1 MPTLGQL
8 GRAKSGLSSDALSEL
23 LRQREQAQASG
34 QAEPGLRDIYQYVS
48 NQGAGSFFISPNE
61 QNGGE
66 SGMGSSATV
75 PWQTITHGAGDNA
88 WTEQMPGVDPR
99 FAGVVRFASNA
110 GHSNEG
116 SGSWRAEVDGSKL
129 PTTRFGDVTRT
140 APVNAHTPLFNPAL
154 VYDDPQYGR
163 ITDARNVRPD
173 KLNQMVGMMLPSL
186 AMGGIGLLG
195 APALGTQLV
204 GLARA
209 LGNGGNGLGNLIGI
223 LGGQFGLPSWA
234 TSLAQLGARQIGG
247 R

>member
-1 MPTLGQL
+1 
-8 GRAKSGLSSDALSEL
+8 
-23 LRQREQAQASG
+23 
-34 QAEPGLRDIYQYVS
+34 
-48 NQGAGSFFISPNE
+48 
-61 QNGGE
+61 
-66 SGMGSSATV
+66 
-75 PWQTITHGAGDNA
+75 
-88 WTEQMPGVDPR
+88 
-99 FAGVVRFASNA
+99 
-110 GHSNEG
+110 
-116 SGSWRAEVDGSKL
+116 AEVDGSKL